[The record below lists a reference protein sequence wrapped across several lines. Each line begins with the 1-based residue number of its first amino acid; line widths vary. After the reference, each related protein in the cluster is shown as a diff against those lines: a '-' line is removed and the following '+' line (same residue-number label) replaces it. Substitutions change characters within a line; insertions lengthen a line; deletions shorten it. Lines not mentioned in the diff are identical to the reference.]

1 MILVLLVLVQ
11 ALLADT
17 FSAIAG
23 VTSYGGS
30 WRKDAVNQCL
40 SFYLCIQILQGVHF
54 VSATVSQTD
63 REVSAGFT
71 HFQWWKR
78 NKKLMSLSRNF
89 TSNRLWSWLVQIRN
103 TLRHKKS
110 HLSQLK
116 LTQTLTYRMWSSI
129 LDQTD
134 HKDNIAQ
141 RMWSSILDQTD
152 HKATRHRQCG
162 HLFWIKLTTKQRGTE
177 NVVIYFGSNWPQS
190 NVAQR
195 MWSSILEQT
204 DHKDNVAQRILDQ
217 TYHKATWH
225 REYGHL
231 FWIVAQRMWSSIL
244 DQTDHKATWHR
255 ECGHLSWLKW
265 TTKTVRHRAISD
277 NKDSVAQRP
286 KRTTKTVWHRGTRL
300 PFRWGLFLL
309 RRRTPFLQSLHSQG
323 PLENTEW
330 HKSS

>member
-1 MILVLLVLVQ
+1 MLVLVQ

-40 SFYLCIQILQGVHF
+40 SFYLRIQILQGVRF
-54 VSATVSQTD
+54 VSTPVSQTD

-78 NKKLMSLSRNF
+78 NKKLMSLSRKF

-103 TLRHKKS
+103 TLRDKKR

-116 LTQTLTYRMWSSI
+116 LTQ
-129 LDQTD
+129 
-134 HKDNIAQ
+134 
-141 RMWSSILDQTD
+141 
-152 HKATRHRQCG
+152 RHWHTECG
-162 HLFWIKLTTKQRGTE
+162 HLFWIKLTTKQGGTE
-177 NVVIYFGSNWPQS
+177 NVVIYFGSNWPQRQRGTENFGSNWPQS

-195 MWSSILEQT
+195 MWSSILDRGTE
-204 DHKDNVAQRILDQ
+204 NVVI
-217 TYHKATWH
+217 
-225 REYGHL
+225 
-231 FWIVAQRMWSSIL
+231 SIL
-244 DQTDHKATWHR
+244 DQIDHKATSHR

-265 TTKTVRHRAISD
+265 TTKTVRHRAIRD
-277 NKDSVAQRP
+277 NKDSLAQRP